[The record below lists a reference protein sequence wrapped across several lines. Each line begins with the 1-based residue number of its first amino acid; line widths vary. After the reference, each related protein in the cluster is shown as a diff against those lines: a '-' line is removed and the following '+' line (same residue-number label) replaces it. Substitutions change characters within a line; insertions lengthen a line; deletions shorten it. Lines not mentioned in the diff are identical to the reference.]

1 MSNHF
6 HIVLYINSKIATDW
20 TDAEVIARWHKLFKG
35 SLQSQRFTTGQPQE
49 SAALKLLGN
58 QVDLWRARLTDISWF
73 MRILNEKVARKAN
86 KEDRCTGRFWEGHF
100 ECQALLD
107 EQALMACMAY
117 VDLNPVR
124 AGIAKTPQQ
133 SDHTSVKVR
142 CNAAK
147 SEGRVTGVIAKQPKQ
162 LQRFVGDPR
171 NDMPQGLP
179 FRLIDYLE
187 LVDWTGR
194 QIRDD
199 KRGTIDEALP
209 GILTRLELDDE
220 QWRYLTQHF
229 ESSFKTLVSTMH
241 SLRKVC
247 AKLGYQRI
255 PGKSACESL
264 FQATG

>member
-1 MSNHF
+1 
-6 HIVLYINSKIATDW
+6 
-20 TDAEVIARWHKLFKG
+20 
-35 SLQSQRFTTGQPQE
+35 
-49 SAALKLLGN
+49 
-58 QVDLWRARLTDISWF
+58 

-86 KEDRCTGRFWEGHF
+86 KEDRCTGRFWEGRF

-171 NDMPQGLP
+171 NDMPQGCLLYTSP
-179 FRLIDYLE
+179 SP
-187 LVDWTGR
+187 
-194 QIRDD
+194 RD
-199 KRGTIDEALP
+199 
-209 GILTRLELDDE
+209 
-220 QWRYLTQHF
+220 
-229 ESSFKTLVSTMH
+229 
-241 SLRKVC
+241 
-247 AKLGYQRI
+247 
-255 PGKSACESL
+255 
-264 FQATG
+264 

>member
-1 MSNHF
+1 
-6 HIVLYINSKIATDW
+6 
-20 TDAEVIARWHKLFKG
+20 
-35 SLQSQRFTTGQPQE
+35 
-49 SAALKLLGN
+49 
-58 QVDLWRARLTDISWF
+58 
-73 MRILNEKVARKAN
+73 
-86 KEDRCTGRFWEGHF
+86 
-100 ECQALLD
+100 
-107 EQALMACMAY
+107 MAY

-124 AGIAKTPQQ
+124 AAIAKTPEQ

-209 GILTRLELDDE
+209 GILNRLELNGE
-220 QWRYLTQHF
+220 QWLYLTQHF
-229 ESSFKTLVSTMH
+229 ESSFKTLVGTMH

-255 PGKSACESL
+255 PGKSARESL